1 MNSITTALLEHSFLT
16 SGPQSESIDSFYW
29 GRRFWFCSLPVLS
42 ILTWIQSR
50 YSCFSRPETGCWFSS
65 VGWAIHRVQLLTHR
79 AKPDAAHLYVV
90 FAGSRIAQ
98 GQSPTRFCPCIF
110 YAECNELIFSVAP
123 GLNDREGR
131 GRWEWA
137 GGEPV
142 GYTNWRKMPLQPKK
156 KESRKCVL
164 VWRRAKW
171 QIRECKTSRGHR
183 FVCSV
188 KIWVQHRPVQRGPAA
203 VSCHCAWQKFTTCL
217 QLTREKRAWCP
228 NTVHVGLIF
237 TVQVLQVLQWRCPWG
252 LNQLLS
258 LCLNHSY

>member
-1 MNSITTALLEHSFLT
+1 M
-16 SGPQSESIDSFYW
+16 
-29 GRRFWFCSLPVLS
+29 
-42 ILTWIQSR
+42 
-50 YSCFSRPETGCWFSS
+50 
-65 VGWAIHRVQLLTHR
+65 QLLTHR

-90 FAGSRIAQ
+90 FAGSGAPAVSSRAKAPHV
-98 GQSPTRFCPCIF
+98 SVIF
-110 YAECNELIFSVAP
+110 YAECNELVFSVAP

-142 GYTNWRKMPLQPKK
+142 GYTNWRKMPLQTKK

-188 KIWVQHRPVQRGPAA
+188 KI
-203 VSCHCAWQKFTTCL
+203 
-217 QLTREKRAWCP
+217 
-228 NTVHVGLIF
+228 
-237 TVQVLQVLQWRCPWG
+237 
-252 LNQLLS
+252 
-258 LCLNHSY
+258 